1 MDILCIA
8 NNCWANI
15 TCIFRGDFQ
24 TWTSSPAEMTW
35 AKNFCKG
42 GVGEGRVSVRGVV
55 WWWRRGVHSGPRCYL
70 GRMVLWSK
78 LAAPARRKQGKGQW
92 ASVAGST
99 QWRGEGHPSIPRE
112 VVGFPKLPES
122 ANSSRVLF
130 SHGHL
135 CSGSLPYGQPLGSAQ
150 AACSQN
156 RPRLRNCKVSL
167 KWGPFERIVK
177 FRLLTSLAHE
187 RRQHR
192 PSFCLECLC
201 PYSPWWSVV
210 LVQVRGARSR
220 GGKACDAK

>member
-1 MDILCIA
+1 
-8 NNCWANI
+8 
-15 TCIFRGDFQ
+15 
-24 TWTSSPAEMTW
+24 
-35 AKNFCKG
+35 
-42 GVGEGRVSVRGVV
+42 
-55 WWWRRGVHSGPRCYL
+55 
-70 GRMVLWSK
+70 MVLWSK
-78 LAAPARRKQGKGQW
+78 LATPARRKQGKGQW

-122 ANSSRVLF
+122 ASSSRVLF

-201 PYSPWWSVV
+201 PYSP
-210 LVQVRGARSR
+210 
-220 GGKACDAK
+220 

>member
-1 MDILCIA
+1 M
-8 NNCWANI
+8 
-15 TCIFRGDFQ
+15 
-24 TWTSSPAEMTW
+24 
-35 AKNFCKG
+35 
-42 GVGEGRVSVRGVV
+42 
-55 WWWRRGVHSGPRCYL
+55 
-70 GRMVLWSK
+70 WSK

-156 RPRLRNCKVSL
+156 RPRLRNCKPSL
-167 KWGPFERIVK
+167 SNDAARISPRV
-177 FRLLTSLAHE
+177 FFSCNV
-187 RRQHR
+187 RRVVIEFFIEEA
-192 PSFCLECLC
+192 PPL
-201 PYSPWWSVV
+201 YGVV
-210 LVQVRGARSR
+210 LVGTFIIPSGGAFFNP
-220 GGKACDAK
+220 KWL